1 VNEPKPLS
9 AIARVDALD
18 WPRLQD
24 DLNEVGHA
32 RTAELLD
39 PAACRALRAMFDEP
53 RWFRSTV
60 DMTRHR
66 FGSGTYRL
74 HRPGTWPDTLD
85 AWLERCHAAGQ
96 TRPTPLMLSYR
107 AGDWNALHQDRY
119 GELVFPFQVVIGL
132 DRPGVDHDGGEFLM
146 LEQRPRA
153 QSRGFAATVAR
164 ATPSSS
170 RPSTGPSRR
179 RAAGG
184 RRR

>member
-9 AIARVDALD
+9 ATARVDALD

-66 FGSGTYRL
+66 FGSGLPTDQ
-74 HRPGTWPDTLD
+74 G
-85 AWLERCHAAGQ
+85 HAI
-96 TRPTPLMLSYR
+96 
-107 AGDWNALHQDRY
+107 
-119 GELVFPFQVVIGL
+119 VFTTI
-132 DRPGVDHDGGEFLM
+132 DRPVPSARGWRAAPMKHGVSTI
-146 LEQRPRA
+146 R
-153 QSRGFAATVAR
+153 RGSR
-164 ATPSSS
+164 ATL
-170 RPSTGPSRR
+170 GLIFHD
-179 RAAGG
+179 AE
-184 RRR
+184 